1 MQNKSAGMNT
11 YTTFYA
17 LNTNSLTNDKKLMI

>member
-1 MQNKSAGMNT
+1 MQNKGLKMNT
-11 YTTFYA
+11 CKAYYP